1 MKSVG
6 LFEAK
11 TRLSELCAKVVKAG
25 DPIVVTRRGVPWV
38 RIEPIK
44 QQRSTLRERRMQ
56 YMAMHAHEEV
66 QDEHDFAPPPR
77 ASDLPERLTL
87 DR

>member
-11 TRLSELCAKVVKAG
+11 TRLSELCAEVVKAG
-25 DPIVVTRRGVPWV
+25 DSLVVTRRGVPWV

-44 QQRSTLRERRMQ
+44 EQRMTISERRAE
-56 YMAMHAHEEV
+56 YMAQHGHDEV
-66 QDEHDFAPPPR
+66 VDEQDFA
-77 ASDLPERLTL
+77 LPARSGELPKPVNL
-87 DR
+87 D